1 MGPGHWF
8 LRAIETTDGWEC
20 RHGLLTYDWHPTLP
34 GALDHLAE
42 IAAASQ
48 SVEVF
53 VHRRDGTVESAGL
66 YGDSASTISRE

>member
-8 LRAIETTDGWEC
+8 FRAIETTDGWEC

-42 IAAASQ
+42 IGQ
-48 SVEVF
+48 SSPSAEIY
-53 VHRRDGTVESAGL
+53 VHRRDGTVESAAL
-66 YGDSASTISRE
+66 YGISASTLSPE